1 MKLIYF
7 RVRVPPPTSFCLI
20 FSLAGFYFI
29 YLFLFRFG
37 TKIKSTNFLFK
48 PTAKFNGNQDTSYNM
63 SYSLLAINQWQC
75 KRART
80 QVEVTALCST
90 VLHNV
95 TDSSLIL
102 LLNRIKQK
110 FVTSETSKDH
120 HFLLLSANS
129 STIVFVAEATFLQSG
144 STRMYFAPFF

>member
-7 RVRVPPPTSFCLI
+7 RVRVFSPHLI
-20 FSLAGFYFI
+20 LSDFLFGRILFYFI
-29 YLFLFRFG
+29 FLFRFG
-37 TKIKSTNFLFK
+37 TKLKSTNFLFK
-48 PTAKFNGNQDTSYNM
+48 PTAKFNGNQDTSCNM
-63 SYSLLAINQWQC
+63 SYSLLAINQWQR

-80 QVEVTALCST
+80 QVEVSALSST

-95 TDSSLIL
+95 TDCSLIL

-120 HFLLLSANS
+120 HFLLLSASS

-144 STRMYFAPFF
+144 STRMYFAHFF